1 MIDLP
6 LPPNHHASAVLF
18 LAVLALW
25 LFTRKNLTLETAS
38 FMILIGLAMLLVP
51 MLGGGA
57 RRA

>member
-38 FMILIGLAMLLVP
+38 FRMPKHSLNFKFPTL
-51 MLGGGA
+51 
-57 RRA
+57 RQQRS